1 MDSDVPLVAF
11 LGLPDHHHQAPGR
24 AQRPPDVGEG
34 DDGVIE
40 EHRAE
45 PADCQVEALLR
56 KAVDLCVGV
65 LEDDVAEPLGLGL
78 LAGTIARAI
87 IPVRTE
93 PGGCIGTT
101 AVGILGALIGGF
113 IATALDIGE
122 IDDFFDLGTWLIAI
136 GGSVLLLLI
145 IRAVA
150 R

>member
-1 MDSDVPLVAF
+1 MGIIGWIL
-11 LGLPDHHHQAPGR
+11 
-24 AQRPPDVGEG
+24 
-34 DDGVIE
+34 
-40 EHRAE
+40 
-45 PADCQVEALLR
+45 
-56 KAVDLCVGV
+56 
-65 LEDDVAEPLGLGL
+65 LGL

-87 IPVRTE
+87 IPGRTE

-136 GGSVLLLLI
+136 GGSILLLLLI
-145 IRAVA
+145 RAFS